1 MGKKKK
7 AKAKVKETPEEVPE
21 ATCKVDVGDET
32 KKAIDQAP
40 PKEEIEDVLPKTE
53 NKGISKEEGFYRP
66 DVKNLMDTPT
76 KEEIKPEKDPEPVNK
91 PEEPE
96 TAPVEA
102 PAEEQIVEEVPEGM
116 VKIPCE
122 CIKCKNKFDLFVPK
136 GLGTPILYYR
146 DCEKCR

>member
-7 AKAKVKETPEEVPE
+7 AKAKVEMKPNFE
-21 ATCKVDVGDET
+21 G
-32 KKAIDQAP
+32 
-40 PKEEIEDVLPKTE
+40 KTE
-53 NKGISKEEGFYRP
+53 DEKANIVKDSVKAYLDEDPRP
-66 DVKNLMDTPT
+66 KVESAEVLD
-76 KEEIKPEKDPEPVNK
+76 ESGEAKPEKDPEPVNK

-102 PAEEQIVEEVPEGM
+102 PAEEPIVEEVPEGM

-122 CIKCKNKFDLFVPK
+122 CIKCKNQFDLFVPK

>member
-7 AKAKVKETPEEVPE
+7 AKAKVEETPEKEPIVVDKEAQAILDAKPE
-21 ATCKVDVGDET
+21 SLAETDKEDATGIIEN
-32 KKAIDQAP
+32 
-40 PKEEIEDVLPKTE
+40 EEPTE
-53 NKGISKEEGFYRP
+53 A
-66 DVKNLMDTPT
+66 
-76 KEEIKPEKDPEPVNK
+76 KPEKDPEPVNK

-102 PAEEQIVEEVPEGM
+102 PAEEPIVEEVPEGM

-122 CIKCKNKFDLFVPK
+122 CIKCKNQFDLFVPK